1 MIVKTGTCA
10 PSVDKG
16 GKNPFILGEIPDR
29 ALPVARPGRSGVS
42 LSDLVREAATGLKSL
57 FVGLGITGRAFAKP
71 AVTVIYPKQEVTNL
85 DTYRGHIELVGR
97 EDNPAMPRC
106 IACGACTRA
115 CPSQCLSVGCPV
127 GAGSGGGDP
136 EALELAGELIP
147 VGTAMAPAPQK
158 GCKVPGVFIYDY
170 SLCSL
175 CGQCVRA
182 CPVDSLR
189 FSQHV
194 YYVGASRADFRLDL
208 MARLARQAA
217 GAPAPAPEAA
227 RPADATPMEEHP

>member
-1 MIVKTGTCA
+1 MIVKEGTCA

-16 GKNPFILGEIPDR
+16 WKNPFILGEIADR

-42 LSDLVREAATGLKSL
+42 LTELVREAATGLKSL

-85 DTYRGHIELVGR
+85 DTYRGHVELVGR
-97 EDNPAMPRC
+97 PDDPAVPRC

-115 CPSQCLSVGCPV
+115 CPSQCLSVGCAI
-127 GAGSGGGDP
+127 GAGGGGNA
-136 EALELAGELIP
+136 EALEMAGELIP
-147 VGTAMAPAPQK
+147 VGAAMAPAPQK
-158 GCKVPGVFIYDY
+158 GCKVPGAFIYDY

-175 CGQCVRA
+175 CGQCVKA

-194 YYVGASRADFRLDL
+194 YFVGASRADFRLDL

-217 GAPAPAPEAA
+217 EAPAPGKVRGDDAA
-227 RPADATPMEEHP
+227 RMEEHP